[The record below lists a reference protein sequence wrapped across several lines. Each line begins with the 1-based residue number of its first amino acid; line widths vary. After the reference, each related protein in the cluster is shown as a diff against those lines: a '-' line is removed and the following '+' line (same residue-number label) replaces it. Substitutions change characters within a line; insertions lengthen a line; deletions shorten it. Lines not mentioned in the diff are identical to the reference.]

1 MRILI
6 IGGSSD
12 VGISLAKYLHNLG
25 NEVILTYYKHECTL
39 DDINCF
45 PLDITDELQIEELIK
60 NNSFDMLINMA
71 SISRDNLFLD
81 NTKEDFID
89 VLTVN
94 LVGTFSAS
102 KIFSKYNPS
111 GIILN
116 IASTDGVDTYS
127 EYNMLYAASKA
138 GVINLS
144 RSMAISTKNKVI
156 CICPNWLD
164 SKSTNAINQDYLKKE
179 LKRIKQDRLITLD
192 EFNDSVNRIIKE
204 YQSGDV
210 VRIDVKG
217 DKLWIEKIS

>member
-1 MRILI
+1 
-6 IGGSSD
+6 
-12 VGISLAKYLHNLG
+12 
-25 NEVILTYYKHECTL
+25 
-39 DDINCF
+39 
-45 PLDITDELQIEELIK
+45 
-60 NNSFDMLINMA
+60 ML
-71 SISRDNLFLD
+71 
-81 NTKEDFID
+81 
-89 VLTVN
+89 
-94 LVGTFSAS
+94 
-102 KIFSKYNPS
+102 IFSKYNPS

-116 IASTDGVDTYS
+116 IASTDGLDTYS